1 MTNTSSTPSSPPL
14 ATRIANSLAQVGF
27 SLHRCEPDDT
37 GHGLGGI
44 CLLTVEAMPD
54 LHPAGIVVSWTPHC
68 LLLLDERQREP
79 FFAALHTLNS
89 ALGSVLKAFGY
100 DAEPYRSSSA
110 WIVLAA
116 PRRPLNSAQAN
127 RPAPAVH
134 LQAGRTPCRP
144 APKPPARCRTTAP
157 LHSSSPSA
165 IPPDCRNS

>member
-1 MTNTSSTPSSPPL
+1 MTNTSPSPSPAL
-14 ATRIANSLAQVGF
+14 ATRIAGSLAQVGF

-44 CLLTVEAMPD
+44 CLLTVEATPGQ
-54 LHPAGIVVSWTPHC
+54 HPAGIVVSWTPHC

-100 DAEPYRSSSA
+100 NAEPYRSSSA

-116 PRRPLNSAQAN
+116 PR
-127 RPAPAVH
+127 
-134 LQAGRTPCRP
+134 
-144 APKPPARCRTTAP
+144 
-157 LHSSSPSA
+157 
-165 IPPDCRNS
+165 